1 MSVDKIDFGGFLLG
15 KVRTDMVK
23 RASKKIME
31 EYSDLFT
38 ADFEKN
44 KVIFSDEIKIDVK
57 SKRLRNRIVGYITHL
72 VKIRGEDMGI
82 VVEEE

>member
-1 MSVDKIDFGGFLLG
+1 MVDEVDIGGFLLG

-23 RASKKIME
+23 RASRKIME

-38 ADFEKN
+38 LDFDKN
-44 KVIFSDEIKIDVK
+44 KLIFSNDIKIGVK

-72 VKIRGEDMGI
+72 VKIRGKDAGI
-82 VVEEE
+82 VVEED

>member
-1 MSVDKIDFGGFLLG
+1 MG

-23 RASKKIME
+23 RASRKVME

-38 ADFEKN
+38 LDFDKN
-44 KVIFSDEIKIDVK
+44 KLIFSNDLKIDVK

-72 VKIRGEDMGI
+72 VKIRGEDTGI
-82 VVEEE
+82 VAEED

>member
-1 MSVDKIDFGGFLLG
+1 MG

-23 RASKKIME
+23 RASRKVME

-38 ADFEKN
+38 LDFDKN
-44 KVIFSDEIKIDVK
+44 KLIFSNDLKIDVK

-72 VKIRGEDMGI
+72 KKIRGEDTGI
-82 VVEEE
+82 VAEED